1 MGSAAQ
7 TLGGRSGLRSSQRTT
22 AALRHLALRGAAV
35 VYLGLLVALPVVAVV
50 TKGFGDGLVTFRDA
64 MATPAAWAAVRLT
77 LWTSTVAAGLNAVM
91 GTLLAWVLV
100 RYRFPGRRLLSTV
113 VDLPLAIPT
122 LVTGVMILAL
132 YGPNSIFGRFLDD
145 LGIRVLFT
153 PIAIVIAL
161 CTVTLPLVV
170 RNVQPVLQELDT
182 AEEEAAATLGA
193 GPRATFRRVVFPAIR
208 SAVVAGTLLTF
219 SRCLGEIGSVI
230 LVAGNIPRKTLTA
243 PVFIF
248 QLTSQFKPA
257 EAAAVATL
265 LFAISFVLVLV
276 TSRLIARNEAST

>member
-1 MGSAAQ
+1 MDGAAQ
-7 TLGGRSGLRSSQRTT
+7 TLGGRGGLRSSQRTT

-50 TKGFGDGLVTFRDA
+50 TKGFGDGFVTFREA
-64 MATPAAWAAVRLT
+64 MATPAAWAAIRLT
-77 LWTSTVAAGLNAVM
+77 LWTSTVAAALNAVM

-132 YGPNSIFGRFLDD
+132 YGPNSLFGRFLDD
-145 LGIRVLFT
+145 LGVRVLFT

-170 RNVQPVLQELDT
+170 RNVQPVLQELDR

-193 GPRATFRRVVFPAIR
+193 GPRTTFRRVVFPAIR

-230 LVAGNIPRKTLTA
+230 LVAGNIPKKTLTA

-265 LFAISFVLVLV
+265 LFAISFVLVLA
-276 TSRLIARNEAST
+276 TTRLIARNEASA

>member
-1 MGSAAQ
+1 MGSVAQ
-7 TLGGRSGLRSSQRTT
+7 TLGGRSGLWSSQRTT
-22 AALRHLALRGAAV
+22 AVLRHLALRGAAV
-35 VYLGLLVALPVVAVV
+35 VYLGLLVALPVVAVI
-50 TKGFGDGLVTFRDA
+50 TKGFGDGLGTFRDA
-64 MATPAAWAAVRLT
+64 MATPAAWAAIRLT

-100 RYRFPGRRLLSTV
+100 RYRFPGRRLLSTLI
-113 VDLPLAIPT
+113 DLPLAIPT

-132 YGPNSIFGRFLDD
+132 YGPNSVFGRFLDD
-145 LGIRVLFT
+145 LGIRILFT

-193 GPRATFRRVVFPAIR
+193 GPRTTFRRVVFPAIR
-208 SAVVAGTLLTF
+208 SAMVAGTLLTF

-230 LVAGNIPRKTLTA
+230 LVAGNIPKKTLTA

-257 EAAAVATL
+257 QAAAVATL
-265 LFAISFVLVLV
+265 LFGLSFVLVLV
-276 TSRLIARNEAST
+276 TSRLIARNEASA